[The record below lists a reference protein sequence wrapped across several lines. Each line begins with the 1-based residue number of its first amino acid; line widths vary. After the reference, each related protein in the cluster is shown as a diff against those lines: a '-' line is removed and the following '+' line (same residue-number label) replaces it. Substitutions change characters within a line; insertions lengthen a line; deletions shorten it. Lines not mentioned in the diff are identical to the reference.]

1 MIKCGKIVAA
11 SLFSGEKV
19 QMRRIRKGGKCMR
32 KLYIDNIRWI
42 TVVLVVLYH
51 VIYMFNGI
59 ETFGVI
65 GPFFKVQY
73 QDAFLYLVYPWFMLL
88 LFVVSG
94 MSARYALDRQTSR
107 EFIRN
112 RTRKLLVP
120 STLGLLG
127 FWWILGYYNMLM
139 SGALETMAAVPKP
152 VTYVIMAV
160 SGVGPLWY
168 IQMLWVFSVLLIW
181 VRKVEKDRLWKPGE
195 KATVPVLLLLA
206 IAVWAAA
213 QILNT
218 PVIVVYR
225 FGIYGLGFFLGYFI
239 FSHEK
244 VMEKLQ
250 NCWLFL
256 LVCAL
261 ALAVLFTVIYRG
273 KPYAEHSVLDTLL
286 CNLFAWIAV
295 LAALAVMKKWGDFS
309 NAFTRW
315 MSQKSWGL
323 YLFHY
328 LFIAM
333 TAYGLTMYAKNL
345 PVPVIYLCVAAA
357 GFAGAYLA
365 YEIISRIPVL
375 RWLICGMGGNK
386 DVCR

>member
-107 EFIRN
+107 KFIRN

-120 STLGLLG
+120 STLGLLV